1 MRKTDRVAGAVALAA
16 AVLIV
21 GACGSSSSKPASAGR
36 PTTAGAVGG
45 PGAGANGSP
54 ATQPGGSATPGASSP
69 SPPPPPP
76 LPQLPRG
83 GRSLLPGHLVVAY
96 YGIVGTSNI
105 LGQTNNPEADAAGVE
120 QQAAAYR
127 SFGRPVQ
134 PAFELVTTVASA
146 SAGADGSYSSPV
158 DPALVQRYLD
168 TAHRHKLLL
177 VLDFQPGR
185 AEFLPQ
191 VRRYERFLRDPSVG
205 VALDPEWK
213 LSASQL
219 PNQVLGSS
227 SAASVNAVS
236 SYLSTLV
243 AARRLPQ
250 KLFVV
255 HEFHLTELPDRQ
267 NVAFRPGLAT
277 VLQMD
282 GLGPVSV
289 KQESYRAVTASA
301 ARFHIGFKVFLRR
314 VDDPVLLT
322 PAQVMALHPRP
333 EFISYQ

>member
-1 MRKTDRVAGAVALAA
+1 M
-16 AVLIV
+16 
-21 GACGSSSSKPASAGR
+21 
-36 PTTAGAVGG
+36 
-45 PGAGANGSP
+45 
-54 ATQPGGSATPGASSP
+54 
-69 SPPPPPP
+69 
-76 LPQLPRG
+76 
-83 GRSLLPGHLVVAY
+83 LPGHIVVAY

-120 QQAAAYR
+120 QQAATYR
-127 SFGRPVQ
+127 PFGRVQ

-146 SAGADGSYSSPV
+146 SAGTTDGSYSSAV

-168 TAHRHKLLL
+168 AAHRHKLLL

-185 AEFLPQ
+185 SEFLPQ
-191 VRRYERFLRDPSVG
+191 VKRYERFLNDPSVG

-213 LSASQL
+213 LTAQQL
-219 PNQVLGSS
+219 PNQTLGSS
-227 SAASVNAVS
+227 SAASINAVS
-236 SYLSTLV
+236 SYLSALV
-243 AARRLPQ
+243 ATHRLPQ

-255 HEFHLTELPDRQ
+255 HEFRLTELPDRQ
-267 NVAFRPGLAT
+267 NVAIRAGLAT

-289 KQESYRAVTASA
+289 KTDSYQQVTATA
-301 ARFHIGFKVFLRR
+301 AAFHVGFKVFLRR

-322 PAQVMALHPRP
+322 PTQVMALHPRP